1 MSDGATSEVHGA
13 RDESLIRTLFP
24 FFIAIDRRMCV
35 TAVGPRWQTAL
46 PELELGASFS
56 EHVVIDRPTDVTG
69 FDAISTHDGA
79 IFMLS
84 LAKRPLFKLRGQFV
98 RVEGDDGGDRLLFVG
113 GPWFTSIFDLS
124 ALGLTMQ
131 DFPPH
136 DPRGDFLV
144 LLQTQES
151 TNRDLRELAARLRSE
166 MAKQRQLEEEL
177 RQIQK
182 MELVGRFAG
191 GIAHNFNNILM
202 AIHGYTALALSRAPA
217 GEQVRNSLEQIRLA
231 TDHAAALTRAL
242 LAMSRQHP
250 LRIESL
256 DLRRE
261 ISELERLA
269 KPLLGERVELICEV
283 HPDAGR
289 AQADSAAL
297 KQILMNLV
305 LNARDA
311 LPKGGHVR
319 IEARPPTTAPSESLR
334 HGDFVEFLV
343 SDDGIGM
350 DEATKARI
358 FEPFFT
364 TKEVGKG
371 VGLGLSSVYGLVEQ
385 LGGKI
390 TVESARSVGTTFHV
404 FLPRIVG
411 VAETKQIAPPIAHG
425 GRGERVLLVEDES
438 MVRQL
443 LERVLSQAGYQVSS
457 SLTSEAALKFATTGR
472 PFDLVV
478 TDVVMPGLT
487 GPELA
492 TKIEEACGATPT
504 IFMSGYSE
512 DPALREGRL
521 RSHQRFMPKPFAPP
535 DLLVVI
541 RELLMQYPRR
551 DGAIV

>member
-1 MSDGATSEVHGA
+1 
-13 RDESLIRTLFP
+13 
-24 FFIAIDRRMCV
+24 
-35 TAVGPRWQTAL
+35 
-46 PELELGASFS
+46 
-56 EHVVIDRPTDVTG
+56 
-69 FDAISTHDGA
+69 
-79 IFMLS
+79 
-84 LAKRPLFKLRGQFV
+84 
-98 RVEGDDGGDRLLFVG
+98 
-113 GPWFTSIFDLS
+113 
-124 ALGLTMQ
+124 
-131 DFPPH
+131 
-136 DPRGDFLV
+136 
-144 LLQTQES
+144 
-151 TNRDLRELAARLRSE
+151 
-166 MAKQRQLEEEL
+166 
-177 RQIQK
+177 
-182 MELVGRFAG
+182 
-191 GIAHNFNNILM
+191 
-202 AIHGYTALALSRAPA
+202 
-217 GEQVRNSLEQIRLA
+217 
-231 TDHAAALTRAL
+231 
-242 LAMSRQHP
+242 
-250 LRIESL
+250 
-256 DLRRE
+256 
-261 ISELERLA
+261 
-269 KPLLGERVELICEV
+269 
-283 HPDAGR
+283 
-289 AQADSAAL
+289 
-297 KQILMNLV
+297 MNLV

-311 LPKGGHVR
+311 MPKGGHVR

-350 DEATKARI
+350 DEATKSRI

-390 TVESARSVGTTFHV
+390 AVESAPGVGTTFHV

-411 VAETKQIAPPIAHG
+411 VAETKQVTPTIAHG

-457 SLTSEAALKFATTGR
+457 SLTSEAALKFATAGR
-472 PFDLVV
+472 SFDLIV

-492 TKIEEACGATPT
+492 AKIEQACGVTPT

-541 RELLMQYPRR
+541 RELLTQYPRR
-551 DGAIV
+551 DSAIV

>member
-1 MSDGATSEVHGA
+1 VSDDAAGPEQCAS
-13 RDESLIRTLFP
+13 DESLIRKLFP
-24 FFIAIDRRMCV
+24 FFIAIDRTMQV
-35 TAVGPRWQTAL
+35 TAVGPRWRTAL
-46 PELELGASFS
+46 PEFELGASFS
-56 EHVVIDRPTDVTG
+56 DHVAIDRPTDVRD
-69 FDAISTHDGA
+69 FDAISAHDGA
-79 IFMLS
+79 IFMMS
-84 LAKRPLFKLRGQFV
+84 LTKRPLFKLRGQFV
-98 RVEGDDGGDRLLFVG
+98 RVQGDDGSDRLLFVG
-113 GPWFTSIFDLS
+113 GPWFTNIADLA

-136 DPRGDFLV
+136 DARGDFLI

-202 AIHGYTALALSRAPA
+202 AIHGYTALALSRTPA

-231 TDHAAALTRAL
+231 TDHAASLTRAL

-250 LRIESL
+250 LRVESL
-256 DLRRE
+256 DLHRE
-261 ISELERLA
+261 VSELERLA
-269 KPLLGERVELICEV
+269 KPLLGERVELVCEV
-283 HPDAGR
+283 HPDAAR

-311 LPKGGHVR
+311 MSNGGHVR

-334 HGDFVEFLV
+334 HGDFVEFVV

-350 DEATKARI
+350 DEATKAKI

-390 TVESARSVGTTFHV
+390 TVESAPGVGTTFRV
-404 FLPRIVG
+404 FVPRIVG
-411 VAETKQIAPPIAHG
+411 VAETKQVAPSVAHG

-457 SLTSEAALKFATTGR
+457 SLSSDAALKFATAGR
-472 PFDLVV
+472 PFDLLV

-492 TKIEEACGATPT
+492 AKIEGICGVTPT

-512 DPALREGRL
+512 DAALREGRL
-521 RSHQRFMPKPFAPP
+521 RPHQRFMPKPFAPP
-535 DLLVVI
+535 ELLVVI
-541 RELLMQYPRR
+541 REVLTQFPRR
-551 DGAIV
+551 DSVIV